1 MVRYLFTLLMLA
13 ALPNFL
19 FSQEGVNWLTIEQA
33 EEMMKK
39 SSRPLFIDTY
49 TDWCGWCK
57 KMDQETFSNPVIA
70 DILNNNFYPV
80 KFDAEGSDTIMFLG
94 QRFINDGKSGKTH
107 QLAVLLLQGQLVYP
121 TVVILSPKD
130 GRVFVTPIAGFRESK
145 EMELL
150 LAYFG
155 DIKNMEIDFNLF
167 QTNFK
172 GKIE

>member
-1 MVRYLFTLLMLA
+1 
-13 ALPNFL
+13 
-19 FSQEGVNWLTIEQA
+19 
-33 EEMMKK
+33 
-39 SSRPLFIDTY
+39 
-49 TDWCGWCK
+49 
-57 KMDQETFSNPVIA
+57 
-70 DILNNNFYPV
+70 
-80 KFDAEGSDTIMFLG
+80 MFLG
-94 QRFINDGKSGKTH
+94 ERFINDGKSGKAH
-107 QLAVLLLQGQLVYP
+107 QLAVLLLQGQLAYP